1 MKPSP
6 HLSSPPWIGL
16 LSLVAVLLSACG
28 GSDGERTDKSAA
40 TVQPSGQ
47 AQLPP
52 EEAASSPSA
61 AASATILASTEAME
75 PHTAASAAA
84 STPAPASAPR
94 IAQAATPA
102 PTPQLT
108 ASPAKPSA
116 TATTRP
122 DAGAAANSVGALPGA
137 LPAEPSITTA
147 STAPAATAEPAP
159 ATPAKPTAHAQA
171 SLTPAMAR
179 CTVNE
184 TRSFGACKAYASIGI
199 SHGERVSFWN
209 TNANVSGSIA
219 ASCNNGLVTW
229 EAGTCSDT
237 TPVMNMVAKSGS
249 VSQTSPTTVT
259 QLTSPPP
266 PSLATM
272 QTFVAKPPY
281 TVLSISGP
289 KAVPLIPYG
298 GKQEVPRTHDFVGA
312 FVNPVNLRP
321 NAVTVQT
328 PIVAGGTLQYVNLHE
343 ASSPPLTAMGSPGRA
358 ALEGGALKLAY
369 LPNDPASSEKLRTQV
384 NSYAIP
390 THRNLVWD
398 LSLKFGGDLPGEAWP
413 TVKYTSSPVLIW
425 QVIQN
430 LRGFPPL
437 VLLVDTDP
445 SDTNKLMLI
454 LAWRG
459 SNVAEYTNRWT
470 IAGLAKGQYHDLVIQ
485 ANLDERENQASGQGK
500 LSMWVN
506 GKLVAELNQR
516 TLYPDVDD
524 TYRWAIAVYQTNQ
537 ATPIPLTRVVKWRRA
552 RMLTAN

>member
-1 MKPSP
+1 MKSLPPLRPP
-6 HLSSPPWIGL
+6 HWIA
-16 LSLVAVLLSACG
+16 SLAVGTLLSACG
-28 GSDGERTDKSAA
+28 GSGGEPAPDKAA
-40 TVQPSGQ
+40 AAVQPSGQ
-47 AQLPP
+47 TQVLAENTVSSAASAASAPALPITEPAPP
-52 EEAASSPSA
+52 EPAASAASTAASNLASVRVPQAA
-61 AASATILASTEAME
+61 AASAAPLGQAAVKPGTKPE
-75 PHTAASAAA
+75 PSAPRAAAPVAESLPGAVAAAPPAAAA
-84 STPAPASAPR
+84 SNVEPSTAAVATEAPRARIQAAAPAP
-94 IAQAATPA
+94 
-102 PTPQLT
+102 
-108 ASPAKPSA
+108 
-116 TATTRP
+116 
-122 DAGAAANSVGALPGA
+122 
-137 LPAEPSITTA
+137 
-147 STAPAATAEPAP
+147 
-159 ATPAKPTAHAQA
+159 
-171 SLTPAMAR
+171 AR

-219 ASCNNGLVTW
+219 ASCNNGVVSW
-229 EAGTCSDT
+229 EAGACSDT
-237 TPVMNMVAKSGS
+237 TPVLNTVAKTGS
-249 VSQTSPTTVT
+249 VSQASATTVT
-259 QLTSPPP
+259 QLSSPPP
-266 PSLATM
+266 PSLGSM
-272 QTFVAKPPY
+272 QTFVATPPY
-281 TVLSISGP
+281 SVLSISGP

-312 FVNPVNLRP
+312 FVNPANQRP

-328 PIVAGGTLQYVNLHE
+328 PIVAGGTLQYMNLHE
-343 ASSPPLTAMGSPGRA
+343 ASAPPLTAIGSPGRA

-369 LPNDPASSEKLRTQV
+369 FANDPASSEKLRTQV

-390 THRNLVWD
+390 IHRTLAWD

-459 SNVAEYTNRWT
+459 SNAAEYTNRWT
-470 IAGLAKGQYHDLVIQ
+470 VAGLAKGQYHDLVIQ
-485 ANLDERENQASGQGK
+485 ANLDERENQAGGQGK
-500 LSMWVN
+500 LRMWVN
-506 GKLVAELNQR
+506 GKLAADLSQR

-537 ATPIPLTRVVKWRRA
+537 STPIPLTRVVKWRRA
-552 RMLTAN
+552 RMLVNM